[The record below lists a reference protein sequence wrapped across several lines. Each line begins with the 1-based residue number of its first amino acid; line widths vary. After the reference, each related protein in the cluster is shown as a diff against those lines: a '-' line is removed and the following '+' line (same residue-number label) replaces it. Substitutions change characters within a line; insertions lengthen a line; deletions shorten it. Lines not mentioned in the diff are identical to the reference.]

1 VKKQRPC
8 VYLEKAKL
16 STYKTDDE
24 NIEQVS
30 QFKYSGRGIADD
42 AYSVKDIWA
51 RTAMAKTQKNFL
63 IEKLNYTQK
72 IQIVMS
78 TVWNIALY
86 SAIPRTRLV
95 KTATG
100 KPVSNW

>member
-1 VKKQRPC
+1 MKKQRPC

-42 AYSVKDIWA
+42 AYSVKDI
-51 RTAMAKTQKNFL
+51 
-63 IEKLNYTQK
+63 
-72 IQIVMS
+72 
-78 TVWNIALY
+78 
-86 SAIPRTRLV
+86 
-95 KTATG
+95 
-100 KPVSNW
+100 